1 MTIPRISISWFVSLL
16 LVATAFGH
24 GFCAELTLTN
34 APTVVCFSPE
44 GQCSRS
50 IIRAIDS
57 AKTQILVQAYSF
69 TSSWIAKALLKAR
82 KRGVDVEVIL
92 DKSHLTDNYSSA
104 TFLANSSIRTYVD
117 QAHNIAHNKIMI
129 IDSDTVV
136 TGSFNFTRAADEQNA
151 ENVLIIKSE
160 ELAKL
165 YMANWQEH
173 RRHSEIFKS
182 RR

>member
-1 MTIPRISISWFVSLL
+1 MNILKIRRTLVISLL
-16 LVATAFGH
+16 LIAATFGH
-24 GFCAELTLTN
+24 GVCAELTLGN

-69 TSSWIAKALLKAR
+69 TSSRIAKALLKAH
-82 KRGVDVEVIL
+82 KRGINVEVIL
-92 DKSHLTDNYSSA
+92 DKSHLGDNYSSA
-104 TFLANSSIRTYVD
+104 TFLANSSIRTYID

-165 YMANWQEH
+165 YVANWQDH

-182 RR
+182 KK

>member
-1 MTIPRISISWFVSLL
+1 MTIPKILRSLIISLL
-16 LVATAFGH
+16 LIAATFGH
-24 GFCAELTLTN
+24 GVCAELTLGN

-50 IIRAIDS
+50 IIRAIDT
-57 AKTQILVQAYSF
+57 AKSQILVQAYSF
-69 TSSWIAKALLKAR
+69 TSSRIAKALLKAH
-82 KRGVDVEVIL
+82 KRGVNVEVIL
-92 DKSHLTDNYSSA
+92 DKSHLSDNYSSA
-104 TFLANSSIRTYVD
+104 TFLANSSIRTYID

-129 IDSDTVV
+129 IDGDTVI

-165 YMANWQEH
+165 YLANWQDH

>member
-1 MTIPRISISWFVSLL
+1 MTIPRISRSLFVSLL

-24 GFCAELTLTN
+24 GFCEELTLTN

-69 TSSWIAKALLKAR
+69 TSSRIAKALLKAR
-82 KRGVDVEVIL
+82 KRGVNVEVIL
-92 DKSHLTDNYSSA
+92 DKIHLTDNYSSA
-104 TFLANSSIRTYVD
+104 TFLANSGIRTYVD

-151 ENVLIIKSE
+151 ENVLIIKSA

-165 YMANWQEH
+165 YLANWQDH